1 MSSVII
7 YSLSCRW
14 KVSFGVHKNIS
25 GASQQDKVA
34 VFFEVT
40 EVAADLNNVE
50 SLLKSP
56 EALRS
61 QIDLRRGDLHPRLTQ
76 PF

>member
-1 MSSVII
+1 M
-7 YSLSCRW
+7 
-14 KVSFGVHKNIS
+14 
-25 GASQQDKVA
+25 
-34 VFFEVT
+34 FFEVT

-61 QIDLRRGDLHPRLTQ
+61 QIDLIREDLHPRLTQ